1 MSNSKISPK
10 GIKGWLFLLLE
21 FIFLGVLFFIALEFV
36 APNTQVTQDTVKSLT
51 GYFIKIGGKF
61 LLAIVISFLEVWV
74 VFKHVLDTK
83 LSNILDKLKIHYN
96 DSYAIILVGLIT
108 SVAIMIASVGD
119 SSVQYLMYQILT
131 RGSIGFAV
139 ATIFTVI
146 FAKILGMNSMDELRF
161 WIDEK
166 ANNSFVIIIVGVLI
180 VSTILSM
187 NV

>member
-1 MSNSKISPK
+1 MSNSKTLSK

-21 FIFLGVLFFIALEFV
+21 FIFLGGLFFIALKFV
-36 APNTQVTQDTVKSLT
+36 APNAQVTQDTVRGLT
-51 GYFIKIGGKF
+51 GYLMKIGGKF
-61 LLAIVISFLEVWV
+61 ILAIVISFLEVWV

-83 LSNILDKLKIHYN
+83 ISDLLDKLRLHHN

-108 SVAIMIASVGD
+108 SVSIMIASVGD
-119 SSVQYLMYQILT
+119 TSVQYLLYQILT
-131 RGSIGFAV
+131 RGSLGFAI

-166 ANNSFVIIIVGVLI
+166 ANNSYVIIIVGVLI

-187 NV
+187 NA